1 MNLLAHAR
9 ACSPNPENSK
19 LLKKLEYISRFST
32 IGIQIAVG
40 KPLGDIFFQV
50 RSLIGPVRQNNGT
63 VFDVRSRPTH
73 KPASQLLVTF
83 TCA

>member
-1 MNLLAHAR
+1 VVTSQEVGYLSR
-9 ACSPNPENSK
+9 PSP
-19 LLKKLEYISRFST
+19 
-32 IGIQIAVG
+32 IGIQIAFG

-50 RSLIGPVRQNNGT
+50 RSLIGPVRQNNGS

-73 KPASQLLVTF
+73 KQASQLLVTF